1 MKINWK
7 RVFSAALVCGV
18 LTAYIPT
25 ATLAEEIAEEVP
37 AETPKPAL
45 TEAAVQAN
53 TEEPKKAENE
63 APVDT
68 TTETPA
74 DTTTEAPA
82 DTTTEAPADATT
94 EAPVD
99 TTTEA
104 PADTT
109 PEPPVDSTTEVP
121 EETATEAPAEISIDM
136 LAQMPLLMSTTL
148 TITEKV
154 DLSGYVLDGYEDI
167 IVEAGGEISGGS
179 VNLPVVNHGV
189 ISGGTYLQEVV
200 NEGGAVIE
208 GGSFEANVF
217 NRENAF
223 IKGGAFK
230 LSVTNEGTIGDGSF
244 IGYVPRDEEDPTP
257 ARTVLVENLGKIEGG
272 EFNVCKVRNDSD
284 GEITGGRF
292 ADAVILPDGSAVKLD
307 FEKVHVKLTGGAQY
321 FKPLEIFAMLDAEKN
336 ELVIMPL
343 NPQEKLLGYS
353 LVVTRGAQ
361 QFEIS
366 GDWIA
371 AEDGYVHIPVAEEWM
386 SGKALATVG
395 YLSSA
400 DAQSAAATAEV
411 TLPGVKIALSADVDF
426 VHETVTLRTEAA
438 LPEGWQL
445 IASALPQQAVDYVAV
460 MAADESSSAVTMDWP
475 AGSNELSC
483 SLKELGADP
492 ESAGDAANYGVQL
505 QLAHPE
511 AGVGEALMLTLPA
524 REAFSGKATGLKGIF
539 RGAAEIELIRAEGI
553 ETALALPDTPDA
565 ELKSGTLFAD
575 LQENTAYHIWV
586 RDAAVQGEA
595 FASKWKLAAAT
606 TTQAI
611 VDVSFSPA
619 VVTASWQP
627 TPGVPGITFD
637 GAKLTAADLSY
648 SWTDA
653 QGNTG
658 SGVPSK
664 LGSYHLSCALS
675 ESKAKWYRLRE
686 TSLEYNVVQ
695 LEINQ
700 ANTRV
705 QCRDMAYTGK
715 EQLPGDLTIT
725 VGGVEIPAD
734 EFTVEKISGQNYTR
748 TGTKRLKLTGKGN
761 VTGSVEFTYSIYST
775 YDGSSWGGVSGV
787 NENEVEGE
795 ESDVEEITY
804 VSDNGERLRD
814 NYLGVGDDP
823 DQVLIV
829 RDVLDEP
836 MDYELLPVYNARE
849 NGEDMGNTLIVVA
862 QPDEDGEILTRT
874 LSLSLDQ
881 VKRLYEE
888 GGFDTLLFRNGDGEG
903 YLRTAELLTGDA
915 AKLTM
920 LMLVT
925 QAEEIELDSL
935 NFDALVETQ
944 LADEQLAQ
952 VSLEIRVDP
961 VILSDELNAWE
972 TTAWLCRDELRV
984 DISALLPGFT
994 IGMNV
999 NGLFEEGEDDA
1010 FRATH
1015 ALALVNLDAQ
1025 MEGGAAPVVQ
1035 LSSALELIPRQ
1046 MDADEADSCE
1056 HFDVHMPTQQDPEL
1070 LVDYTAETDIEPYR
1084 NYVMTAPYPGEGVYL
1099 VVSVERNG

>member
-1 MKINWK
+1 MRIDWKKII
-7 RVFSAALVCGV
+7 SAALVCGL
-18 LTAYIPT
+18 LTASLPALT
-25 ATLAEEIAEEVP
+25 MAEEVP
-37 AETPKPAL
+37 VETLKPAP
-45 TEAAVQAN
+45 TEAPTEKPTEAPTEAPTKAPTEAPTEKPTEAPTEGPTEVP
-53 TEEPKKAENE
+53 TEEP
-63 APVDT
+63 
-68 TTETPA
+68 
-74 DTTTEAPA
+74 TEAPM
-82 DTTTEAPADATT
+82 E
-94 EAPVD
+94 
-99 TTTEA
+99 
-104 PADTT
+104 
-109 PEPPVDSTTEVP
+109 EP
-121 EETATEAPAEISIDM
+121 TEAPAEEPTETPTEEPTEAPTEEPTETPTETPAEVPAM
-136 LAQMPLLMSTTL
+136 MSTTL
-148 TITEKV
+148 TITEKL
-154 DLSGYVLDGYEDI
+154 DLSEVSLTGYEDI
-167 IVEAGGEISGGS
+167 LVEAGGEIRGGS
-179 VNLPVVNHGV
+179 VNLPVVNHGL
-189 ISGGTYLQEVV
+189 ISGGTYHQEVI

-208 GGSFEANVF
+208 GGIFEANVI
-217 NRENAF
+217 NRKNATIEN
-223 IKGGAFK
+223 GAFK
-230 LSVTNEGTIGDGSF
+230 LSVTNEGTIEDGSF
-244 IGYVPRDEEDPTP
+244 IGYTPRNEEDPTP
-257 ARTVLVENLGKIEGG
+257 ARTVQVENLGVIEGG
-272 EFNVCKVRNDSD
+272 EFNICKVRNDSD
-284 GEITGGRF
+284 GQITGGHF
-292 ADAVILPDGSAVKLD
+292 ADAVVLPDGSSVKLD
-307 FEKVHVKLTGGAQY
+307 FEKVHVKLAGSAQY

-361 QFEIS
+361 QFELTD
-366 GDWIA
+366 DWNA
-371 AEDGYVHIPVAEEWM
+371 AEDGYVHIPVAEEWLG
-386 SGKALATVG
+386 GKALATVG

-400 DAQSAAATAEV
+400 DAQSAAATTEV
-411 TLPGVKIALSADVDF
+411 TLPGVKIALSADVDY
-426 VHETVTLRTEAA
+426 VHESVTLRTEEA

-445 IASALPQQAVDYVAV
+445 VASPLPQQAVDYVAV
-460 MAADESSSAVTMDWP
+460 MAADESSAAVTLDWP
-475 AGSNELSC
+475 ADSNEFSC
-483 SLKELGADP
+483 PLKELGAEP

-524 REAFSGKATGLKGIF
+524 RAAFSGKATGLKGVF
-539 RGAAEIELIRAEGI
+539 KGAAEIELISAEGI
-553 ETALALPDTPDA
+553 ETALALPGTQDA

-575 LQENTAYHIWV
+575 LLENTAYHIWV
-586 RDAAVQGEA
+586 RDAAVPGEA

-611 VDVSFSPA
+611 TEVSFSPA

-637 GAKLTAADLSY
+637 GGKLTAADLSY

-658 SGVPSK
+658 SGVPAK

-686 TSLEYNVVQ
+686 TTLEYNVVP
-695 LEINQ
+695 LEINE

-715 EQLPGDLTIT
+715 EQLPSDLTIT
-725 VGGVEIPAD
+725 VGGVEIPAE
-734 EFTVEKISGQNYTR
+734 EFTVEKISGQNYTK
-748 TGTKRLKLTGKGN
+748 TGTKRLKLSGKGN
-761 VTGSVEFTYSIYST
+761 VTGSIEFTYSIYST
-775 YDGSSWGGVSGV
+775 YDGSSWGGVSDV

-795 ESDVEEITY
+795 ESGVEEISY

-814 NYLGVGDDP
+814 DYLGVGEDP

-849 NGEDMGNTLIVVA
+849 IGEDMENTLIVVA

-874 LSLSLDQ
+874 LSLGLDQ

-903 YLRTAELLTGDA
+903 YLRTEELLTGDA

-925 QAEEIELDSL
+925 QAEEIDLDSL

-952 VSLEIRVDP
+952 VRLEIRVDP

-972 TTAWLCRDELRV
+972 TTVWLCRDELRV

-1010 FRATH
+1010 FCSTY

-1025 MEGGAAPVVQ
+1025 LEGEAAQVVQ
-1035 LSSALELIPRQ
+1035 IRSALELIPRR
-1046 MDADEADSCE
+1046 MDADEVDSCE

-1070 LVDYTAETDIEPYR
+1070 LVDYTSETDIEPYR

-1099 VVSVERNG
+1099 VVSVEHNG